1 MNAFR
6 LRHISQAMDDFFCL
20 SRAAAAAA
28 EAATGGSSKNEVFP
42 MVR

>member
-1 MNAFR
+1 
-6 LRHISQAMDDFFCL
+6 MDDFFCL

-28 EAATGGSSKNEVFP
+28 DDAAGVSSRKEVLP